1 MTNEELKSLL
11 SSVRN
16 GDEQACEQLWHGM
29 KTPVYTVALRIL
41 GDRFSAEDVTQEVFV
56 KLFENPPGDDVKNPR
71 AWIFSMTHNASLNS
85 LRSRRVRETAG
96 FDESIGA
103 AELTVNDDPAVRL
116 DILAALGR
124 IDPLDREIVTLRA
137 VADCGFREIAESLGM
152 PTATVYFRY
161 RRSVARLRELLS

>member
-16 GDEQACEQLWHGM
+16 GDEQAYEQLWHGM

-71 AWIFSMTHNASLNS
+71 AWIFSVTHNASLNS
-85 LRSRRVRETAG
+85 LRSRRVRETAE
-96 FDESIGA
+96 FDESIGVVDG
-103 AELTVNDDPAVRL
+103 ETDDADARL
-116 DILAALGR
+116 DVLAALGR

-137 VADCGFREIAESLGM
+137 VAECGFREIAESLDM
-152 PTATVYFRY
+152 PIATVYFRY
-161 RRSVARLRELLS
+161 RRSIARLRELLS